1 MRATRWSAVLFTAL
15 LGGVLA
21 GLPATQA
28 TAEARAAAA
37 APATPTVGECRQLT
51 PQQIQAPT
59 DTTAAIPCSQRH
71 DVRVIAVPT
80 LPSGVQW
87 SDLATARRIYSM
99 AVSLCY
105 SPYRK
110 ALGQVDRVRDR
121 TAYTFLYFE
130 PTKRQR
136 AVGAR
141 WLRCDLALRHGT
153 GWAALPTDQQPALSD
168 ATPSDGVAR
177 CLVTSTFLTTTC
189 QARHQYRSTG
199 TFTLT
204 GRFPGRR
211 ALLHA
216 GRSRCP
222 SRVSTD
228 TDFRFTWTPAPVW
241 NLAHDHV
248 VVCYSH
254 TTS

>member
-1 MRATRWSAVLFTAL
+1 MRSTRWSAVLLTAL
-15 LGGVLA
+15 LGGAPIALA
-21 GLPATQA
+21 GTQA
-28 TAEARAAAA
+28 TAET

-51 PQQIQAPT
+51 PQQIQAPS

-80 LPSGVQW
+80 LRSGVRW
-87 SDLATARRIYSM
+87 SDVATTRQRYAM

-105 SPYRK
+105 SSYRK

-121 TAYTFLYFE
+121 TAYALVYFE

-136 AVGAR
+136 ATGAR
-141 WLRCDLALRHGT
+141 WLRCDLALQHGT
-153 GWAALPTDQQPALSD
+153 GYATLPTDQQPALSD
-168 ATPSDGVAR
+168 ATPSDTVAR
-177 CLVTSTFLTTTC
+177 CLHQVKGSFLTTTC
-189 QARHQYRSTG
+189 QADHQYRATG
-199 TFTLT
+199 TFVLRK
-204 GRFPGRR
+204 RFPGRT

-216 GRSRCP
+216 GRSQCP
-222 SRVSTD
+222 TRVSTD
-228 TDFRFTWTPAPVW
+228 TDFRFTWSPEPVW

-254 TTS
+254 TTG